1 MNKKLEAIV
10 RMLEKIDSPD
20 KIWLGELLL
29 QRMQNKLTEMEMAE
43 AQATLFLQ
51 KVYTEILF
59 I

>member
-43 AQATLFLQ
+43 AQARLVLQ
-51 KVYTEILF
+51 KVYTDILF

>member
-1 MNKKLEAIV
+1 MNKRLEAVV

>member
-1 MNKKLEAIV
+1 MNKRLEAVV

-20 KIWLGELLL
+20 KIWLGELLI

-51 KVYTEILF
+51 KVYTDILF

>member
-51 KVYTEILF
+51 KVYTDILF

>member
-1 MNKKLEAIV
+1 MNKKLEPIV

-43 AQATLFLQ
+43 AQDTLFLQ

>member
-1 MNKKLEAIV
+1 MNKRLEAVV

-20 KIWLGELLL
+20 KIWLGELLM
-29 QRMQNKLTEMEMAE
+29 QRMQNTLTEMDMAE

-51 KVYTEILF
+51 KVYTDILF